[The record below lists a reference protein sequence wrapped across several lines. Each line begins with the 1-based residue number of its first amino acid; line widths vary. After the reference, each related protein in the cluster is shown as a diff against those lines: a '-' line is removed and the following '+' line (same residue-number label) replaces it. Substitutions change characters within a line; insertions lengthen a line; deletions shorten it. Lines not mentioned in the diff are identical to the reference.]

1 VTTPGEEPE
10 DLTRTVVRGVGLAGS
25 GFVLAQVLN
34 LGFYV
39 ALARLAT
46 PEDFGILAAA
56 SVLLGSAM
64 LITESGMVAALI
76 HRRDRVEEATHTAIA
91 ATIGGGF
98 LFSLIALAVAPLLG
112 LFFQSDEVT
121 AVAAALSGTV
131 LLKSAAVVP
140 AAILQR
146 RFSFLRRL
154 VIEPLSVVAFG
165 VAAVIATANGMG
177 VWGLVIGQYA
187 YASAEF
193 IFSWALA
200 PIWPRIRLMSFSLW
214 RELAGYGRHVLAATM
229 ILRLGDQADT
239 GIVGR
244 FLSTAALGQYR
255 YAIRLASTPYM
266 MLLAA
271 ASYVLFPAFARISD
285 NRERFERAFMSS
297 LRWTCFAAFPVGL
310 LILPLGEPL
319 AVVLFGETW
328 RQAGHA
334 AMAMC
339 LYPCASILSSVASE
353 ALKAAGKPQRLT
365 RMHTVTTVSTIALM
379 LAGLPLGLEG
389 VAGGLSAGAVVGAVY
404 GLRQVETHI
413 GFTTRPMW
421 ERIWPP
427 AAAGIAMAGLVL
439 LGEQLLNAGHNS
451 TVTDAF
457 LIVGGGI
464 AGAAIYLAVLAVL
477 APETISDARAAV
489 SNLRKR
495 RRDGKSESGG
505 VPPPAVP
512 EGRG

>member
-1 VTTPGEEPE
+1 MTTPGEEPE
-10 DLTRTVVRGVGLAGS
+10 DLTRTVVRGASLAGS

-46 PEDFGILAAA
+46 PKDFGIMAAA
-56 SVLLGSAM
+56 SILLAPA
-64 LITESGMVAALI
+64 LLVTESGMVSALI

-91 ATIGGGF
+91 ATVAGGF
-98 LFSLIALAVAPLLG
+98 AFALLALAISPLLG

-131 LLKSAAVVP
+131 ILTSAAVVP
-140 AAILQR
+140 GAILQR

-154 VIEPLSVVAFG
+154 IIEPLCVVAFG
-165 VAAVIATANGMG
+165 VAAVIGTANGMG

-187 YASAEF
+187 YATADF
-193 IFSWALA
+193 VLSWSLA
-200 PIWPRIRLMSFSLW
+200 PIWPRVQKMSFALW
-214 RELAGYGRHVLAATM
+214 RELAGYGRHVLAATL
-229 ILRLGDQADT
+229 ILRVGDQADT

-244 FLSTAALGQYR
+244 FVSTAALGQYR

-285 NRERFERAFMSS
+285 DHERFERGYMSS
-297 LRWTCFAAFPVGL
+297 LHWTCFVAFPTGM

-319 AVVLFGETW
+319 AVVLFGDTW
-328 RQAGHA
+328 REAGHA

-365 RMHTVTTVSTIALM
+365 RMHTVTTVATIGLM
-379 LAGLPLGLEG
+379 LALLPFGLVG
-389 VAGGLSAGAVVGAVY
+389 VAAGLSAGAVVGAIY
-404 GLRQVETHI
+404 GLRQVKTHI
-413 GFTTRPMW
+413 GFPLRPMW
-421 ERIWPP
+421 HRIWPP
-427 AAAGIAMAGLVL
+427 AVASIAMALLVL
-439 LGEQLLNAGHNS
+439 GGERLLDAGHNS
-451 TVTDAF
+451 TPIDVC
-457 LIVGGGI
+457 LIVGGAL
-464 AGAAIYLAVLAVL
+464 AGAAIYLGVLMAL
-477 APETISDARAAV
+477 APQTISDLRAAA
-489 SNLRKR
+489 SRLRER
-495 RRDGKSESGG
+495 RRGG
-505 VPPPAVP
+505 AVPPPPTVP
-512 EGRG
+512 EGKA